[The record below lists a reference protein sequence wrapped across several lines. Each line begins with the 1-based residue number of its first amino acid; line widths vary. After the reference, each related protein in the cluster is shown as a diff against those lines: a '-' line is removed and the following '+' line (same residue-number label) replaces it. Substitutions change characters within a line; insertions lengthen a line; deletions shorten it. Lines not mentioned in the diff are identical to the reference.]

1 MAKKI
6 TNFIALKKNQRYHLK
21 QGVVEVDGRRI
32 TLHQVDF
39 TVHNVDYFV
48 NRCTVALYPDTTY
61 QPLADIVWA
70 ECEIWSID

>member
-1 MAKKI
+1 MPKEVK
-6 TNFIALKKNQRYHLK
+6 NFIALKKNQRYHLYR
-21 QGVVEVDGRRI
+21 GVVEVDGRRL

-48 NRCTVALYPDTTY
+48 NRCTAALHPDAIY
-61 QPLADIVWA
+61 QPLVEIVWA